1 MKCSEKNEVKKT
13 MKCSEKNEFIKER
26 WGGPTYKLRRGSWGP
41 TFKFWRRSWG
51 SNFKFWG
58 GSQVPDP
65 GILVPLLHH
74 AVLASDH
81 SQIIILYT
89 SYIAQVYF
97 TLTLFTKYIVIFKMW
112 IDNWRMVLAK
122 WFVKKSVERIV
133 WYKKSKEMK

>member
-1 MKCSEKNEVKKT
+1 MNLLKKG
-13 MKCSEKNEFIKER
+13 EGVPLINFE
-26 WGGPTYKLRRGSWGP
+26 GSPGVP
-41 TFKFWRRSWG
+41 LLNFEGSPGVPRLNFKGVPG

-97 TLTLFTKYIVIFKMW
+97 TLNLFTKYVVNFKIW

-122 WFVKKSVERIV
+122 WLVKKSVEWIE
-133 WYKKSKEMK
+133 WYKKSKMK